1 MYFKEDYMRK
11 KTLKLNVPDYF
22 METIEEN
29 AKGENMSV
37 SDYINYLIYK
47 ENYLHFSALN
57 KEKYLSKFYEKF
69 NREKA
74 ERDVWS
80 TLFNIN

>member
-1 MYFKEDYMRK
+1 MRK
-11 KTLKLNVPDYF
+11 KTLKVKVPDYF

-29 AKGENMSV
+29 ARGENMSV

-47 ENYLHFSALN
+47 ENYIHFSALN
-57 KEKYLSKFYEKF
+57 QEKYLSRFYEKF